1 MYAKLIR
8 NILMFCGLLVLQL
21 LVIDNIGFGAYIHPC
36 IYVLFILLLPF
47 DISRQRL
54 MINGFI
60 IGMIVDIFNGTP
72 GLNAAATVLMAYLRP
87 SVISLTTRKS
97 DIEGKEY
104 PSVSEMGLQWFI
116 IYSLILLL
124 AHNLL
129 LFILEAFSIKL
140 IGIVLLEVICSV
152 PVSLLAILLIIY
164 IFDLKKIN

>member
-54 MINGFI
+54 MINGFV

-87 SVISLTTRKS
+87 NVISLTTRKS
-97 DIEGKEY
+97 DIEGKVY
-104 PSVSEMGLQWFI
+104 PTVSEMGLQWFI

-140 IGIVLLEVICSV
+140 IGIVFLEVICSV

-164 IFDLKKIN
+164 VFDLKKLN